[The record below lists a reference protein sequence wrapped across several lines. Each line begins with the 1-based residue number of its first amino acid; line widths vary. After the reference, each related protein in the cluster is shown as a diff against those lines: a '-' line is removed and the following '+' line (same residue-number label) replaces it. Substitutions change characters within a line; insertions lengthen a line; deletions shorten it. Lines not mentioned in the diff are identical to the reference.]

1 MLIDIY
7 NKEGC
12 KSKKIGKFEKERKI
26 RNSKRNRKI
35 LNAEPRQLWRGCPLN
50 GPESDQSMRYQVGGL
65 VNGAGYYAERGR
77 SAVQKMTDAYRI
89 WPVIIL
95 KKVAQRSK
103 K

>member
-12 KSKKIGKFEKERKI
+12 KGKKIGKFEKERKI

-35 LNAEPRQLWRGCPLN
+35 LNAEPRQLWRGNPLN
-50 GPESDQSMRYQVGGL
+50 GPESDKSMLYLVGRIL
-65 VNGAGYYAERGR
+65 NGAGYYAERGR
-77 SAVQKMTDAYRI
+77 SAVQKMTEAYRI

-95 KKVAQRSK
+95 KKVGQQSK